1 MPPPRHFSFTEVPP
15 IPTALPRPHLTAPR
29 RPRFIRRAIK
39 QVYLWMNLLPFL
51 AIHAAVVAV
60 FFVPFSWA
68 CVALFLVT
76 FLARTWG
83 LTGGFH
89 RYFSHRAYK
98 TSRWMQFLIGCLGAS
113 AWQKG
118 PMWWAAEHRQH
129 HRHSDQE
136 GDPHSP
142 IIRSFWWSH
151 VGWVLDRNNR
161 FTHWNELKDWHKY
174 PELKWLDRFH
184 FIPGFLLAG
193 LCYWLLGWSGV
204 VWGFVLSTVC
214 LYHTTFCVNSVCHI
228 FGYRRFATTDESR
241 NNWLVAVLT
250 LGEGWH
256 NNHHHYPSCARQ
268 GFKWYEV
275 DVTYYVLLVMGK
287 LGLVW
292 DIREPTPRAL
302 KHKLISTTHSDTN
315 LIEAKA

>member
-1 MPPPRHFSFTEVPP
+1 LKELPIQTVLTLPTLQAPKQPRLV
-15 IPTALPRPHLTAPR
+15 
-29 RPRFIRRAIK
+29 RRALV
-39 QVYLWMNLLPFL
+39 QFFLWFNLLPFVL
-51 AIHAAVVAV
+51 IHAAVLTV
-60 FFVPFSWA
+60 FFVPVSWE
-68 CVALFLVT
+68 CVALFIGF

-98 TSRWMQFLIGCLGAS
+98 TSRPMQFAIGCLGS
-113 AWQKG
+113 AALQKG

-142 IIRSFWWSH
+142 IVKNFWWSH
-151 VGWVLDRNNR
+151 IGWVIDRNSR
-161 FTHWNELKDWHKY
+161 FTHWNELKDWHKF

-184 FIPGFLLAG
+184 YIPGLLVAG
-193 LCYWLLGWSGV
+193 ICYAVAGWPGV

-228 FGYRRFATTDESR
+228 FGYRSFKTGDQSR
-241 NNWLVAVLT
+241 NNWLVALLT

-275 DVTYYVLLVMGK
+275 DVTYYVLRCLGAV
-287 LGLVW
+287 GLVW

-302 KHKLISTTHSDTN
+302 SFHR
-315 LIEAKA
+315 IEKPAAIAASL